1 MATYKF
7 STAPASIVFTT
18 SDFLIF
24 DVSTVSASSITITGT
39 VNIAISDG
47 SKTVTLTG
55 FNLDNV
61 SSANFIFADGSKL
74 QIGDDLTTTANDGL
88 ANSFISTDSNDYFD
102 GRGGN
107 DTVSY
112 ATATSAVTVDLTVA
126 TAQNTGGGGTDKLI
140 SVENITGSSYNDTL
154 TGNTSNNYLDGG
166 AGVDAMTGGAG
177 NDTYIV
183 NASDTV
189 TENASE
195 GTDTVIS
202 SVDYV
207 LGVNVEN
214 LTLAAGAVSG
224 TGNGV
229 ANIIIGNSLNN
240 ILTGGAGTGND
251 NLQGGAGDDTY
262 FVSKTTD
269 VVNETAAGS
278 AGIDLV
284 VSSATYTLSTNV
296 DNLRLTAGNING
308 TGNAL
313 NNIIYAGSGNNTLD
327 GAGNTGVGGADTLSY
342 QYGVSSTTG
351 VTVSLAL
358 ATSQAT
364 GGSGS
369 DTISNFENLTGSN
382 YSDVLTG
389 NAGVNVITGGYG
401 NDSLNGGTGGAD
413 TLVGGF
419 GDDTYTLVDATTDV
433 ITELALQGTDTV
445 TSALVNVDIS
455 AIANVENVS
464 LTGALTLSGT
474 GNASD
479 NTITGNSAANTL
491 TGNAGNDTLID
502 GNSEGTTDTLV
513 GGLGDDTYQVNSST
527 DVVTEAA
534 SQGTD
539 TVISTATF
547 DLSVAA
553 SVGVEKLTLS
563 GASAV
568 NGTGNALDNT
578 ITGNGVANSLTGNAG
593 NDKLDGQGGG
603 DTLDGGLGI
612 DTMLG
617 GDGDDTYVV
626 DNASDTVTELA
637 GQGTDTVRSSIAGV
651 SGYTLTAEVENLILI
666 GSAVVGTGNAADNTL
681 TANVTLASTLNGGAG
696 NDTLNGLAGADK
708 LDGGVGADIMS
719 GGDGNDTYIVDTT
732 NTLATNGD
740 QITDGGTGIDLVQ
753 SSVTY
758 TIFDTD
764 VENLTLTGSTNI
776 NATGNAS
783 VNTITGNTGN
793 NIIDGLGG
801 ADIMSGGAGNDTY
814 VVDTTNTLAT
824 NGDQITENAGAGT
837 DLVQSSVTYT
847 IFDVDVENLTLTG
860 SGVINATGNASV
872 NTLTGN
878 GANNILNGLGGAD
891 TMVGG
896 DGNDTYVVDNVGD
909 KVTESPSQGTDLVQS
924 SVTYTITNI
933 NVENLTLTGSG
944 VINATGN
951 GSVNTIIGNTAANLI
966 DGKAGADIMSGGDGN
981 DTYVVDTTNTTAT
994 NGDQITDGGTGT
1006 DLVQSSVTYTIF
1018 DTAVENL
1025 TLTGSG
1031 VINGTGNVSAN
1042 IITGNAKNNVLDD
1055 GGAGAADTLIG
1066 GVGDDTYNVNNSG
1079 DTVTESASQGTDTV
1093 VASVSYTLTD
1103 VDVENLTLSGTA
1115 TTGIGNASANTLT
1128 STGSANSLSGLAG
1141 IDTLVGAAGADT
1153 LIGGLGKDTLTGN
1166 AGNDIFQFATT
1177 STTNTTT
1184 HVTTVTSNDTT
1195 LGASDVI
1202 TDFTQSSDV
1211 INLHQI
1217 FDDTGA
1223 GSGSGV
1229 VLTSFTGTGAKEVV
1243 YEASGSDT
1251 VVLGDIGGDG
1261 VADFEIILTGFSSPM
1276 AGTDFVF

>member
-7 STAPASIVFTT
+7 STAPASIAFTT

-74 QIGDDLTTTANDGL
+74 QIGDDLISTASDGL
-88 ANSFISTDSNDYFD
+88 ANTFISTDSNDYFD

-107 DTVSY
+107 DTVLY
-112 ATATSAVTVDLTVA
+112 TNATSAVTVDLNVA

-154 TGNTSNNYLDGG
+154 TGNASNNYLDGG
-166 AGVDAMTGGAG
+166 AGVDAMAGGAG
-177 NDTYIV
+177 NDTYVV
-183 NASDTV
+183 NAGDTV

-207 LGVNVEN
+207 LGANVER
-214 LTLAAGAVSG
+214 LTLATGAVSG

-240 ILTGGAGTGND
+240 ILDGGIGND
-251 NLQGGAGDDTY
+251 NLQGGAGNDTY
-262 FVSKTTD
+262 IVNSTSD

-284 VSSATYTLSTNV
+284 ISSATYVLSTNV

-327 GAGNTGVGGADTLSY
+327 GADNTGVGGADTLSY
-342 QYGVSSTTG
+342 QYGVSSTAG

-358 ATSQAT
+358 ATLQTT

-578 ITGNGVANSLTGNAG
+578 ITGNNVANILTGNAG

-651 SGYTLTAEVENLILI
+651 SGFTLTAEVENLILI

-860 SGVINATGNASV
+860 SANINATGNLSV

-878 GANNILNGLGGAD
+878 NGNNILNGLGGAD
-891 TMVGG
+891 TLVGG
-896 DGNDTYVVDNVGD
+896 NGDDTYVVDNIGD
-909 KVTESPSQGTDLVQS
+909 KVTEGSGGTSGTDLVQA
-924 SVTYTITNI
+924 SVTYTIST
-933 NVENLTLTGSG
+933 NVEALTLTGSTN
-944 VINATGN
+944 INATGN
-951 GSVNTIIGNTAANLI
+951 ASSNTITGNTGNNII
-966 DGKAGADIMSGGDGN
+966 DGKGGADIMSGGDGN
-981 DTYVVDTTNTTAT
+981 DTYVVDATNTTAT

-1018 DTAVENL
+1018 DTDVENL
-1025 TLTGSG
+1025 TLTGTG
-1031 VINGTGNVSAN
+1031 VINGTGNASAN
-1042 IITGNAKNNVLDD
+1042 IITGNGKNNILDD

-1066 GVGDDTYNVNNSG
+1066 GAGNDTYNVNNSG
-1079 DTVTESASQGTDTV
+1079 DTVTESAAQGTDIV
-1093 VASVSYTLTD
+1093 VASVGYTLTD
-1103 VDVENLTLSGTA
+1103 VDVENLTLSGTG
-1115 TTGIGNASANTLT
+1115 TIGVGNASANIIT
-1128 STGSANSLSGLAG
+1128 STGSGNTLSGLVG
-1141 IDTLVGAAGADT
+1141 TDTLVGGIGDDT
-1153 LIGGLGKDTLTGN
+1153 LIGGLGKDTLTGG
-1166 AGNDIFQFATT
+1166 AGADIFQFATT
-1177 STTNTTT
+1177 STTNATT
-1184 HVTTVTSNDTT
+1184 HVTSVTSNDTT
-1195 LGASDVI
+1195 LAASDVI
-1202 TDFTQSSDV
+1202 TDFTQGSDV

-1217 FDDTGA
+1217 FDDSGA

-1243 YEASGSDT
+1243 FEASGSDT

-1261 VADFEIILTGFSSPM
+1261 VADFEIILTGFS
-1276 AGTDFVF
+1276 GTMTAADFVF